1 MPRSIMKRTVRAGM
15 ALLAFVVTGVAF
27 TPGRTASP
35 SIDPAQS
42 AARPWPVVVHAQ
54 MARLGSIEFA
64 LRRAAGDSCEERSAA
79 IGVRIDSLQ
88 AYPPGDRGAVRQ
100 LTGLGDLPQV
110 VAVAP
115 GSPAARAGVQAG
127 DEIAAVNGESVSAI
141 EARIDE
147 PSLIADA
154 LEEAIADTRSD
165 APLVLE
171 LRRAGKP
178 WQAQPEPMH
187 LCAARFILKTGE
199 GLVAYS
205 GGTDVA
211 ISDKLVEFARNDD
224 ELAVFAAHELAH
236 VLAKD
241 GKTRSLRE
249 RRAMED
255 RADILGVELMRCA
268 GYDPVRG
275 MDIWRR
281 YNARDLLRWFRD
293 GTHRNVPDRI
303 ARMTAHLGSS
313 PGSCP
318 PPVPQLPA
326 SI

>member
-1 MPRSIMKRTVRAGM
+1 MKRTVRAGM

-88 AYPPGDRGAVRQ
+88 AYPPGDREAVRQ

-115 GSPAARAGVQAG
+115 GSPAARAGVQTG
-127 DEIAAVNGESVSAI
+127 DEIAAVNGEAVSAI

-154 LEEAIADTRSD
+154 VEETIAATPSD
-165 APLVLE
+165 APLLLE
-171 LRRAGKP
+171 LQRAGKP
-178 WQAQPEPMH
+178 WQ
-187 LCAARFILKTGE
+187 

-255 RADILGVELMRCA
+255 RADILGVDLMRCA

-313 PGSCP
+313 RGSCP
-318 PPVPQLPA
+318 PPVPPLST